1 MAKGVAYRYRTE
13 QRTTEDPEFFE
24 KMTRVIF
31 KAGLNWRI
39 LDRKWSA
46 FREAFAQFDVEKVAR
61 FSTSE
66 VQQLMANPEIVRNE
80 AKIRATILNAQEF
93 QAIKDEH
100 GSFQRFLEQQLND
113 GGVEKA
119 LRVLQQRFHRFGRTS
134 SRMFLYMVGL
144 DIPYSEK

>member
-1 MAKGVAYRYRTE
+1 MTKGEGYKYRTE
-13 QRTTEDPEFFE
+13 QQPAEDSEFFE
-24 KMTRVIF
+24 KVTQVIF

-39 LDRKWSA
+39 LDRKWGA
-46 FREAFAQFDVEKVAR
+46 FREAFAQFDVEKVAQ
-61 FSTSE
+61 FSTKD

-93 QAIKDEH
+93 QAIKNEF
-100 GSFQRFLEQQLND
+100 GSFQRFLKQQLKD

-119 LRVLQQRFHRFGRTS
+119 LRILQHRFHRFGRTS